1 MIVNGREYPMWG
13 QFVENKENFI
23 GREVQNIDM
32 GMTASMIVT
41 DIRLEPN
48 GDDSA
53 MFVIEG
59 KDVDGEIGTWFS
71 DVHYI
76 GIGAGE
82 DGWITFSTMYLG
94 EFRIKNKEET

>member
-1 MIVNGREYPMWG
+1 MIVNGREYPMWS
-13 QFVENKENFI
+13 QFIENKEEYI
-23 GREVQNIDM
+23 GQEVQNIDM

-53 MFVIEG
+53 KFVIEG
-59 KDVDGEIGTWFS
+59 DIDGDIDTWFT

-94 EFRIKNKEET
+94 EFRIKLKDK

>member
-1 MIVNGREYPMWG
+1 MIVNGREYPMWS
-13 QFVENKENFI
+13 QFVENKDKYI
-23 GREVQNIDM
+23 GQEVQNIDM

-59 KDVDGEIGTWFS
+59 KDVEGDTDTWLT

-94 EFRIKNKEET
+94 DIRIKNKEET